1 MTSSISVMVVAV
13 FLASLVEMVEAL
25 TIVVAVG
32 ATRGWRS
39 AFEGVAAALGLLAVT
54 VAIAGPALARVPLT
68 GLRLVVGG
76 FLLIFG
82 MQWLR
87 KSILRSAGLK
97 ARHDED
103 VIYAETVASL
113 QGSAVNR
120 DSVGFVTSFKG
131 VFLEGIEVVVTVITL
146 GGSTHR
152 LGVASLAALAA
163 LLLVVVVGAVVAKQL
178 SRVPENAMKMT
189 VGLMLMAY
197 GSFWIGEGL
206 GVHWPH
212 GDVTLLEFVAL
223 YALATAEATSWLRRH
238 PLKVAA

>member
-87 KSILRSAGLK
+87 KSILRSAGLE

-152 LGVASLAALAA
+152 LDVASLAALAA
-163 LLLVVVVGAVVAKQL
+163 LLLVVVVGVVVAKQL

-238 PLKVAA
+238 PLKVAT